1 MSKKN
6 IIIIKK
12 VKGHG
17 GHHGGAWKVAYAD
30 FVTAMMSLFIVL
42 WLLNT
47 SDHVR
52 KAVAGYFNDPL
63 GKSKMNGSAA
73 AGQDS
78 NSPPVTG
85 DNIQQLKE
93 RLQEALMKAKDFQA
107 LSKQIEMTITPE
119 GLRIELL
126 ETKNG
131 TFFDSGSA
139 NLNANGREILGMLAR
154 QLGTVAN
161 RLSIEGHTDSQPYSD
176 SSTYGNWEL
185 SADRANAA
193 RRIMQDSGVRSD
205 QVSQV
210 RGYADQRLRIPKDPL
225 DPSNRRISLIVQYID
240 GQPLQN
246 PIPANLGKEEKTTT
260 LAAASAKDQT
270 ATLVKGE
277 PPPPAAAKTVQPLP
291 APAKP
296 QAKSSTKGW
305 LWKLRSH

>member
-12 VKGHG
+12 VKAHG

-47 SDHVR
+47 SEHVR

-63 GKSKMNGSAA
+63 GRSAMNGTAA

-78 NSPPVTG
+78 NSPVTG
-85 DNIQQLKE
+85 DNIQQLKN
-93 RLQEALMKAKDFQA
+93 RLEEAIMKARDFKA

-126 ETKNG
+126 ESKSG

-139 NLNANGREILGMLAR
+139 NLNDDGREILGMLAK
-154 QLGTVAN
+154 QLGAVPN
-161 RLSIEGHTDSQPYSD
+161 HLSIEGHTDSQPYSNT
-176 SSTYGNWEL
+176 SGYSNWEL

-193 RRIMQDSGVRSD
+193 RRIMQATGVRVD

-210 RGYADQRLRIPKDPL
+210 RGYADQHLRLPQTPL
-225 DPSNRRISLIVQYID
+225 DPSNRRISLIVQYVE

-246 PIPANLGKEEKTTT
+246 PISPKLGKEV
-260 LAAASAKDQT
+260 SATPVNPPQPGKSGAPPAQPT
-270 ATLVKGE
+270 ATK
-277 PPPPAAAKTVQPLP
+277 PPPPAP
-291 APAKP
+291 AP
-296 QAKSSTKGW
+296 SLTKRW
-305 LWKLRSH
+305 LSKLNSH